1 VGENQPK
8 QQLWVRPHRS
18 WRLAPRT
25 NGGNN
30 EDDTGLFAKLPPR
43 QTAWIILLHDLACEW
58 RIESVTGN
66 LVKRLLKGLHA
77 WSEIK
82 DKENSLGKSRKNTDV
97 KELRFHHLGDLLR
110 RGRQK
115 DVPEEYKN
123 LDPSNDFRGWAVRRV
138 GSTYKHFP
146 NPNFEKFRDLDRF
159 LFVWSTGFEML
170 HELGER
176 ANRAEAQKIEAEAD
190 AKQMTDRSSKAKEHL
205 AGNQTKESEEALK
218 RAEDQAMKARAV
230 AEETRTVAL
239 EASTTRGGENWISK
253 YIDLWGLAGWI
264 VINGKYE
271 EFATRSPDWLL
282 GQLSAYK
289 TDNKTNDANKRSKDW
304 LKKIQSF

>member
-1 VGENQPK
+1 
-8 QQLWVRPHRS
+8 
-18 WRLAPRT
+18 
-25 NGGNN
+25 
-30 EDDTGLFAKLPPR
+30 
-43 QTAWIILLHDLACEW
+43 
-58 RIESVTGN
+58 
-66 LVKRLLKGLHA
+66 
-77 WSEIK
+77 
-82 DKENSLGKSRKNTDV
+82 
-97 KELRFHHLGDLLR
+97 
-110 RGRQK
+110 
-115 DVPEEYKN
+115 
-123 LDPSNDFRGWAVRRV
+123 
-138 GSTYKHFP
+138 
-146 NPNFEKFRDLDRF
+146 
-159 LFVWSTGFEML
+159 ML

-230 AEETRTVAL
+230 AEETRKVAL
-239 EASTTRGGENWISK
+239 EASTKVGGENWISK